1 MRSTAST
8 ASSAWMQPGPS
19 TRGPAASRPE
29 ATPQQS
35 AGPDPSF
42 AGVYRALRERV
53 VRPGSPF
60 RSPTLIQNTLFF
72 EFKPNARWTLAD
84 WVAWLRLRITLMLRY
99 QANRFRPYMP
109 PWFVR
114 IGWLVE
120 RRLVVGEVAR

>member
-1 MRSTAST
+1 MQVLFIDGSHEYDDVHQDIEDWTTALADRAHVSFN
-8 ASSAWMQPGPS
+8 
-19 TRGPAASRPE
+19 
-29 ATPQQS
+29 
-35 AGPDPSF
+35 DPSF

-120 RRLVVGEVAR
+120 RRLVGGEVAR